1 MGRPRSDSHQLGAK
15 CKFCDLGVMSGLRT
29 QPITVG
35 QTEETA
41 EPQVSVSRDHALS
54 SHDVTNSLGR
64 NADFLRQTVPTNAQW
79 LQELLKK
86 ELAGGNR
93 LEFAHMSFF
102 EW

>member
-1 MGRPRSDSHQLGAK
+1 MGSPRSDSHQLGTK
-15 CKFCDLGVMSGLRT
+15 GEFRNLGVMGSLRT

-41 EPQVSVSRDHALS
+41 EPQVSVSRDHTLS
-54 SHDVTNSLGR
+54 SHDVTNPLGR
-64 NADFLRQTVPTNAQW
+64 NADFLGQAVPTNSQW

-86 ELAGGNR
+86 KLARGNG

-102 EW
+102 QC